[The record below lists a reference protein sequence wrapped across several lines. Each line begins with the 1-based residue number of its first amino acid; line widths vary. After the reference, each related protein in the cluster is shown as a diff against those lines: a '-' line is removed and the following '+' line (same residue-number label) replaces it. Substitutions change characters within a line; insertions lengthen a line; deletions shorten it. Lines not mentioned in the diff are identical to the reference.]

1 MKRYRVMTMLVL
13 MLAGALLA
21 VVPAARAADTK
32 AELKARMAQR
42 LPQLNALK
50 ARGVV
55 SENDAGLLTAA
66 GTATDADKAV
76 VETENKDRRAVYA
89 AIAAKNGTA
98 VATVAQ
104 QRAAQIAE
112 KSAPGTMLQGRDG
125 TWTAK
130 K

>member
-1 MKRYRVMTMLVL
+1 MKATMKRYRVMTMLVL

-89 AIAAKNGTA
+89 AIAAKNGATPEA
-98 VATVAQ
+98 VGAR
-104 QRAAQIAE
+104 RARKIAE
-112 KSAPGTMLQGRDG
+112 SAVSGN
-125 TWTAK
+125 K

>member
-1 MKRYRVMTMLVL
+1 MTMLVL

-89 AIAAKNGTA
+89 AIAAKNGATPEA
-98 VATVAQ
+98 VGAR
-104 QRAAQIAE
+104 RARKIAE
-112 KSAPGTMLQGRDG
+112 SAVSGN
-125 TWTAK
+125 K